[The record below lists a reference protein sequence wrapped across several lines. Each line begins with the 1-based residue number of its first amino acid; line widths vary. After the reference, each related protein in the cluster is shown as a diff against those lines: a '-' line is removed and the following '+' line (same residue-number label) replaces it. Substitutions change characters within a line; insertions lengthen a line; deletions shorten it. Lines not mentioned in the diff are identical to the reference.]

1 MEYTINA
8 AMIVSKALR
17 GRLAELSVLRQE
29 CATSTRFY
37 GETERV
43 VTPLYDVKK
52 VDKKCVEIENFLM
65 AVDTLIK
72 QSNAVTKITVEGD
85 AQTLLTPL
93 TD

>member
-29 CATSTRFY
+29 CAIETHYY
-37 GETERV
+37 GEKEKV

-52 VDKKCVEIENFLM
+52 LDKKCVEIENFLM
-65 AVDTLIK
+65 AVDTQIK
-72 QSNAVTKITVEGD
+72 QSNAVVKITVEGD